1 MLHEPAENMKVQL
14 NNREQILVRA
24 CLQGDEAAWETM
36 VQSQSKCIFNLC
48 LRFARRRDEAEDLT
62 QEIFVRIYRSLRSF
76 RSDTGS
82 FQCWVLSV
90 ARNLIIDH
98 YRKERRYQTPIGSEE
113 METMHLEDHKTPS
126 PSRAFER
133 VEALRMLSRALGG
146 LSPDLRE
153 AVILRDLEGMSYQ
166 QVAET
171 TGVSE
176 GTVKSRLFRARL
188 RLTKIFTG
196 RAALARGLSRKLSL
210 ADFQGHGSLSGLPD
224 PAACALE

>member
-1 MLHEPAENMKVQL
+1 MLHELVENMKVQP
-14 NNREQILVRA
+14 NDREQILVQA

-36 VQSQSKCIFNLC
+36 VQSQSKRIFNLC
-48 LRFARRRDEAEDLT
+48 LRFAGRRDEAEDLT
-62 QEIFVRIYRSLRSF
+62 QEIFVRIYRSLHSF
-76 RSDTGS
+76 RSDSGS

-113 METMHLEDHKTPS
+113 METLQLEDHKTPS
-126 PSRAFER
+126 PSRAFEQD
-133 VEALRMLSRALGG
+133 EASRMLSHALNG

-188 RLTKIFTG
+188 RLTKTFAG
-196 RAALARGLSRKLSL
+196 RSPLARGPNREFSL
-210 ADFQGHGSLSGLPD
+210 ADFQGHRSLSGLP
-224 PAACALE
+224 AAAICALE